1 MRAATGR
8 TTLSP
13 GSTSCYVKLGCS
25 VKLLCAKLHGFRRF
39 AALKLGVASGPRA
52 ICQALTCTALPALE
66 VTEPLIG
73 LLLFLALIMA
83 TTTLPA
89 APETEPML
97 PAAAVAKPAKRSE
110 PTALVQ
116 QAQAHIE
123 RLLPAGLDAR
133 LTYHTLAHTQYVVK
147 QAHALADAAQLSPED
162 TENLLLAAWFHD
174 SGYLDTYDGHEYK
187 SMARAE
193 AWLKEKGLG
202 TARIEVI
209 KNLIRATHRD
219 EPARTEL
226 EKLLVDADMSN
237 LAAEDYRARAELI
250 RTEWELAL
258 DKSYSTCDWAELQL
272 NFMLAHK
279 YQSEAGKERYKK
291 ALKANIE
298 DQRDYLKKV
307 EKKAKKKKKEQTD
320 TFAQPK
326 RGIETMF
333 RTMYSNHMKLSDM
346 ADKKASMMIQ
356 LNAVILSVIITYFG
370 AKSSIASATGNA
382 SFIRNPILAVPMGI
396 LLLTALASVTSAILS
411 AQPDVTSFK
420 WLKRNPTIATNRR
433 VNLLFFGQFTK
444 LSLQHF
450 QEGMRE
456 LMRQKDM
463 LYTNMVTDVYYLGE
477 VLDRKYRLLRVS
489 YSIFMVGLILTALSF
504 AIVLAYKM

>member
-1 MRAATGR
+1 
-8 TTLSP
+8 
-13 GSTSCYVKLGCS
+13 
-25 VKLLCAKLHGFRRF
+25 
-39 AALKLGVASGPRA
+39 
-52 ICQALTCTALPALE
+52 
-66 VTEPLIG
+66 
-73 LLLFLALIMA
+73 MA

-89 APETEPML
+89 EPATAAEATAL
-97 PAAAVAKPAKRSE
+97 PAAAKSSKAPRSE
-110 PTALVQ
+110 PSALVQ
-116 QAQAHIE
+116 QAQAYLE
-123 RLLPAGLDAR
+123 QLLPASLDPR
-133 LTYHTLAHTQYVVK
+133 LTYHSLAHTQYVVK
-147 QAHALADAAQLSPED
+147 QAHALADAAKLSAED

-174 SGYLDTYDGHEYK
+174 AGYLDTYDGHEYK
-187 SMARAE
+187 SQARAE
-193 AWLKEKGLG
+193 AWLQEKAL
-202 TARIEVI
+202 APVRIKLI
-209 KNLIRATHRD
+209 KNLIRATHRN
-219 EPARTEL
+219 ETATTEL
-226 EKLLVDADMSN
+226 EKTMVDADMSN
-237 LAAEDYRARAELI
+237 LAADDYRARAELI

-258 DKSYSTCDWAELQL
+258 DKSYSTPEWAELQL

-279 YQSEAGKERYKK
+279 YQSEVGKERYKK
-291 ALKANIE
+291 TLKANIE
-298 DQRDYLKKV
+298 DQREHLKKA
-307 EKKAKKKKKEQTD
+307 EKKAKKKEKEQVE

-346 ADKKASMMIQ
+346 ADKKASMMIS
-356 LNAVILSVIITYFG
+356 LNAVIMSVIITYLG
-370 AKSSIASATGNA
+370 AKSSVLAPTGGT
-382 SFIRNPILAVPMGI
+382 SFTRNPILAVPMGI
-396 LLLTALASVTSAILS
+396 LLLTSLCSVTSAILS

-489 YSIFMVGLILTALSF
+489 YSIFMVGLILTTLSF
-504 AIVLAYKM
+504 LIVLAYKM